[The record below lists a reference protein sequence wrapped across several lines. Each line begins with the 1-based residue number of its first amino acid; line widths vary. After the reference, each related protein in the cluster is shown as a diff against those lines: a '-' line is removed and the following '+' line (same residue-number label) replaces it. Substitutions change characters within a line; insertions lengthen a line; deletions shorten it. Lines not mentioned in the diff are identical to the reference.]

1 MLARWK
7 KEELYQIFT
16 LDTGEVLTMAM
27 EAAKDMLRG
36 LAQMKIDDSDK
47 DLVARLTATLR
58 KMHKRVQNYL
68 CGTSVANKFGFPAVE
83 KIFEEAA
90 G

>member
-1 MLARWK
+1 VLAGWK
-7 KEELYQIFT
+7 KEELYQTFT

-36 LAQMKIDDSDK
+36 LAQMKIDDGDK

-58 KMHKRVQNYL
+58 KLHKR
-68 CGTSVANKFGFPAVE
+68 CKTTSVGHRL
-83 KIFEEAA
+83 
-90 G
+90 